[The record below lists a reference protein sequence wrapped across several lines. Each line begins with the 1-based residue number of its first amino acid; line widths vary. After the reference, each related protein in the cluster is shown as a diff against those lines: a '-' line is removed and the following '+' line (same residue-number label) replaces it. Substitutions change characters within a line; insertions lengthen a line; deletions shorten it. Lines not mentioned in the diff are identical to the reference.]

1 MLNTMF
7 IWVICKM
14 TNSKE
19 MLISLKSKIW
29 IEANGSVFFGN
40 GRAALFEAIEATG
53 SIRQAA
59 SKLGMSYRTAWG
71 KINATEK
78 LIGFRLVERQAGGHQ
93 SGATLTPYAK
103 NLLSSYQNFK
113 KDAYLAIEDL
123 FQQHF
128 ANLLPKNSS

>member
-1 MLNTMF
+1 
-7 IWVICKM
+7 M
-14 TNSKE
+14 TNNSKE

-29 IEANGSVFFGN
+29 IEANGSILFGN
-40 GRAALFEAIEATG
+40 GRAALFEAIEETG

-59 SKLGMSYRTAWG
+59 SKLGMSYRAAWG

-93 SGATLTPYAK
+93 SGAVLTPYAK
-103 NLLSSYQNFK
+103 NLLSSYQKFK
-113 KDAYLAIEDL
+113 KDAYVAIEDL

-128 ANLLPKNSS
+128 PNLLSKNGTP